1 MPSKSRWHFGNV
13 QHWQTLTFNLPK
25 IIGQGQ
31 RIHRLAEVCALQ
43 ALTKVL
49 TYCWWVHRMWK
60 QASHGQTDSQVW
72 QLFAYALTAK
82 RHNRYASAYLMSN
95 TSGNLELNFALKS
108 PSFLHL
114 PLNFFFFFWKHLI
127 FSLSCQKIVELLW
140 MRGKSILILQFAA
153 SAKNWIAF
161 VCSKL
166 PSYLWPAGWYCEG
179 ENGPFFLTLFFN

>member
-1 MPSKSRWHFGNV
+1 MCFICERNNLKSSEWISRKFSEKVKNVPSKSRWHFGNV
-13 QHWQTLTFNLPK
+13 QHWQALTFNLPK

-82 RHNRYASAYLMSN
+82 RHNCYASAYLMSN

-114 PLNFFFFFWKHLI
+114 PLSFFFFFGNTW
-127 FSLSCQKIVELLW
+127 FSLFPVKKQLSCYEW
-140 MRGKSILILQFAA
+140 
-153 SAKNWIAF
+153 
-161 VCSKL
+161 
-166 PSYLWPAGWYCEG
+166 G
-179 ENGPFFLTLFFN
+179 ENPF